1 MDTNNPQMNALP
13 QILALPRWGFE
24 VPLVYT
30 ARGGYVPLPPVCKR
44 MGIAVARQIQ
54 RLQDDSFYA
63 PWIERLPVKTSQ
75 GMRDTYCIHRRRL
88 PMWLANINT
97 RRTSPDVKDDID
109 GYKEDLADEAER
121 LFYGVV
127 DSVPSAELVPF
138 EQGRRIRE
146 LHEAHTVHGLFLERR
161 IGDLEVDISELRDDM
176 VDLQTGVAPVTEIG
190 DETPVF
196 DIQIPLSDGT
206 GRRVSL
212 RLAVVRAILL
222 GEQNR
227 NK

>member
-75 GMRDTYCIHRRRL
+75 ECVIPTAYTDAGSLCGWLTSTRDEPALT
-88 PMWLANINT
+88 
-97 RRTSPDVKDDID
+97 
-109 GYKEDLADEAER
+109 
-121 LFYGVV
+121 
-127 DSVPSAELVPF
+127 
-138 EQGRRIRE
+138 
-146 LHEAHTVHGLFLERR
+146 
-161 IGDLEVDISELRDDM
+161 
-176 VDLQTGVAPVTEIG
+176 
-190 DETPVF
+190 
-196 DIQIPLSDGT
+196 
-206 GRRVSL
+206 
-212 RLAVVRAILL
+212 
-222 GEQNR
+222 
-227 NK
+227 